1 MADRTA
7 EFFDRLDGR
16 HEPLL
21 GKAKGTVRIELADGA
36 KTERWLV
43 ALDQGDVTVSHKNT
57 SADCTLR
64 TDKRSF
70 DRMATGRMNATAA
83 VLRGGLTV
91 DGDWRL
97 IVLLQRVFPGPP
109 GQRGPAGTTGNGR
122 GET

>member
-7 EFFDRLDGR
+7 QFFDRLAGR

-21 GKAKGTVRIELADGA
+21 GKAKGTIRVELANGG

-43 ALDQGDVTVSHKNT
+43 ALDNGDVTVSHRNT

-64 TDKRSF
+64 TDKASF
-70 DRMATGRMNATAA
+70 NKIAMGKMNAMAA
-83 VLRGGLTV
+83 VLRGGVTV
-91 DGDWRL
+91 EGDQRL
-97 IVLLQRVFPGPP
+97 ALLLQRVFPGPP
-109 GQRGPAGTTGNGR
+109 GQRGPARPSGNGR

>member
-7 EFFDRLDGR
+7 EFFERLDGR

-21 GKAKGTVRIELADGA
+21 GKANGTVRIELADGT
-36 KTERWLV
+36 KTERWFV

-64 TDKRSF
+64 TDKASF
-70 DRMATGRMNATAA
+70 DQIATGKMNATAA

-91 DGDWRL
+91 SGDWRL

-109 GQRGPAGTTGNGR
+109 GQRGPARTSGNGR

>member
-7 EFFDRLDGR
+7 QFFDRLAGK

-21 GKAKGTVRIELADGA
+21 GKAKGTIRVELANGG

-43 ALDQGDVTVSHKNT
+43 ALDNGDVTVSHRNT

-64 TDKRSF
+64 TDKASF
-70 DRMATGRMNATAA
+70 NKIAMGKMNAMAA
-83 VLRGGLTV
+83 VLRGGVTV
-91 DGDWRL
+91 EGDQRL
-97 IVLLQRVFPGPP
+97 ALLLQRVFPGPP
-109 GQRGPAGTTGNGR
+109 GQRGPARPSGNGR

>member
-7 EFFDRLDGR
+7 EFFERLDGR
-16 HEPLL
+16 YEPLL
-21 GKAKGTVRIELADGA
+21 GKANGTVRIELADGA
-36 KTERWLV
+36 TTERWLV

-64 TDKRSF
+64 TDKASF
-70 DRMATGRMNATAA
+70 DQIATGRMNATAA

-91 DGDWRL
+91 SGDWRL

-109 GQRGPAGTTGNGR
+109 GQRGPARTSGNGR